1 MISVQ
6 GELELVAFC
15 FGVDFTGDFFAKDEV
30 EVVEVGE
37 AAFFAF
43 TDF

>member
-1 MISVQ
+1 MTSIQ
-6 GELELVAFC
+6 GELIDLC
-15 FGVDFTGDFFAKDEV
+15 FGVDFITENFFAKDEV

-43 TDF
+43 TD